1 MADGTGQNMGCVRDS
16 RVLQERM
23 SRAAGRTDARA
34 EASGSIGSRPTLYQ
48 HCAAA
53 YMVHVRFDD
62 AAWGHLAAM
71 QSSIGISL

>member
-1 MADGTGQNMGCVRDS
+1 MADGTGQNMMGCVRDS
-16 RVLQERM
+16 NVWQERM

-53 YMVHVRFDD
+53 YMVHVRFGD
-62 AAWGHLAAM
+62 AAWGHLGHA
-71 QSSIGISL
+71 I